1 MTTETSGTMLA
12 VGDMTEALARVAEAM
27 HTNMLIAFDL
37 SGRTDPWAPLKVR
50 QGKPLILTGALRASG
65 EATSGPDFAQVTAGR
80 GMMHAAIHQYGGTTH
95 PRVTAKSKAFF
106 WAKWYE
112 TGETKWKAMALG
124 FKVGEKMTIRIPARP
139 FLTWAPGD
147 VEAYQKLL
155 FGAMVKAEPVTVG
168 KVAA

>member
-1 MTTETSGTMLA
+1 MTTETSGTLPA
-12 VGDMTEALARVAEAM
+12 VGDMTGALARVAETM
-27 HTNMLIAFDL
+27 HLNMLIAFDL
-37 SGRTDPWAPLKVR
+37 SGRADPWAPLKYR
-50 QGKPLILTGALRASG
+50 KGKPLILTGALRGSG
-65 EATSGPDFAQVTAGR
+65 ETTSGPDFAQVTAGR

-139 FLTWAPGD
+139 FLVWAPGD
-147 VEAYQKLL
+147 VEQYQQTLM
-155 FGAMVKAEPVTVG
+155 GAMITAEPVTAG